1 MELRRDRGRIAGV
14 GISGFQTVRI
24 CNSFITMLKVL
35 CVLLACSLAAAR
47 DFPQYNQCDP
57 KWKD

>member
-1 MELRRDRGRIAGV
+1 
-14 GISGFQTVRI
+14 
-24 CNSFITMLKVL
+24 MLKVL

-47 DFPQYNQCDP
+47 DFPHYNQCDP